1 MGLSRKVLGADERVI
16 VHVRTHW
23 KALIL
28 PAIVGLLSI
37 AVGVVATVFMW
48 QNPGPWAVLALW
60 IAVGLVFIV
69 WSFIP
74 WLRWLTSTYTITDR
88 RIITRKGI
96 LNKTGHDLPLSRIAN
111 VQYEISLSDRILR
124 CGTLI
129 LETAADDPVQLHDI
143 PKVERVHVTMTE
155 LLFGSPDAAIDNE
168 RD

>member
-1 MGLSRKVLGADERVI
+1 MALSRKLLGADERVI

-23 KALIL
+23 KALIV
-28 PAIVGLLSI
+28 PALVGLISI
-37 AVGVVATVFMW
+37 AAGAVGTLFMW
-48 QNPGPWAVLALW
+48 QNPGPWAVLVLW
-60 IAVGLVFIV
+60 VLAGGVFIV
-69 WSFIP
+69 WSFVP

-96 LNKTGHDLPLSRIAN
+96 LNKTGHDLPLGRIAN

-129 LETAADDPVQLHDI
+129 LETAAEAPVQLPDI
-143 PKVERVHVTMTE
+143 PDVERVHVTMTE
-155 LLFGSPDAAIDNE
+155 LLFGTPDAAIENE